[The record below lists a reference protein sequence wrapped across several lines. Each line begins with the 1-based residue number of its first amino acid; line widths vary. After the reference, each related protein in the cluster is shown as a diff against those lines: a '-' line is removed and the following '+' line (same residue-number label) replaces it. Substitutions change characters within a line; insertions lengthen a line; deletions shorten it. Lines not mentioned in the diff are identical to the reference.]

1 MQWSGRRP
9 WLVAQWRS
17 CCAPLP
23 ALTIRLL
30 GERWARDTAQAE
42 LSNVAHRPGP
52 EAGNGPNSPAKLRE
66 SRLSICCAFAR
77 HGWESEAQAEP
88 VAPCP
93 SWLRLPCP
101 GSSPGG
107 IVNVAPSRW
116 ASTPASRPTES
127 SRGGIVN
134 VAHRW
139 KAPRLAGA
147 GSSAK
152 MTGGF
157 ERAALPRM
165 AGRPRRH
172 LLRGVFRPRQSPLPA
187 CPGAPRRVNLLAR
200 PVPLPDSC
208 QKELCHGWN

>member
-17 CCAPLP
+17 CCAPLL

-30 GERWARDTAQAE
+30 GERCAPDTARAE
-42 LSNVAHRPGP
+42 LSNVAHRPGA
-52 EAGNGPNSPAKLRE
+52 EAEGGPNSPAKLRE

-77 HGWESEAQAEP
+77 HGWEGEAPAEP
-88 VAPCP
+88 VAPYP
-93 SWLRLPCP
+93 SWRRLPCP
-101 GSSPGG
+101 GSSPG
-107 IVNVAPSRW
+107 S
-116 ASTPASRPTES
+116 
-127 SRGGIVN
+127 IVN

-147 GSSAK
+147 ESSAK
-152 MTGGF
+152 MTGGC

-165 AGRPRRH
+165 AGRPHRH
-172 LLRGVFRPRQSPLPA
+172 LLRGTFRPRQSPLPP
-187 CPGAPRRVNLLAR
+187 CPGGSGRVNLLAR